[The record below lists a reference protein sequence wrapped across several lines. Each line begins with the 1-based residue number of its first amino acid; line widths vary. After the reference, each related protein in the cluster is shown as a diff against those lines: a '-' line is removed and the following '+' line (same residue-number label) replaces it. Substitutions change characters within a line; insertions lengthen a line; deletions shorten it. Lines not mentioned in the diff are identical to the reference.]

1 MVDGIY
7 MNSVEFLLAWGL
19 AVKVCFFFSWKNNSF
34 FENDPHRN
42 EKIALC
48 CVGSTASFEVGTAQ
62 CYVLVYKPRKSFYTV
77 IFQHF
82 YLGSFTKFTLS
93 SSPFWC
99 LRIVLSQQ
107 MAISYYANVSLGY
120 KLLCLMLPDPV
131 VGGDA
136 EEGGLTMGDLTII
149 GRLFS
154 D

>member
-19 AVKVCFFFSWKNNSF
+19 VVKEGFFFSWKNNSF
-34 FENDPHRN
+34 FEDDPHRN

-48 CVGSTASFEVGTAQ
+48 CVGSTTASFEVGTAQ
-62 CYVLVYKPRKSFYTV
+62 CYVLVYKPRKSFCTV
-77 IFQHF
+77 ILQHF

-93 SSPFWC
+93 SSPFRC

-120 KLLCLMLPDPV
+120 KLC
-131 VGGDA
+131 
-136 EEGGLTMGDLTII
+136 
-149 GRLFS
+149 
-154 D
+154 